1 MNDTIQTI
9 LGLKDFI
16 VVDESV
22 NSSEDLT
29 TEEAELEN
37 EALSIS
43 QRRAKGRVMK
53 RNKAKMALGRRRAS
67 KKIATMDKLKKRA
80 RKQARELIVK
90 KLTKDI
96 PKSELSVA
104 RKMDIEKRMDRPA
117 VRSRIDRLAR
127 KGLPKVRQAEIQK
140 KRGRKPDDNA

>member
-1 MNDTIQTI
+1 MNDIIQTI

-16 VVDESV
+16 VVYESV